1 MWSKIEN
8 LTEIEKEKIKTL
20 LWNTKKDIF
29 YDHGYNSINGAYS
42 DYEIVDYDDGIIF
55 VKISVGVQTIG
66 DYRSSSKQYYYQ
78 FRIKRKSLEI
88 LDQFD

>member
-20 LWNTKKDIF
+20 LWNTKKAIF
-29 YDHGYNSINGAYS
+29 YDHGYKSINGAYS
-42 DYEIVDYDDGIIF
+42 DYEIVNYDDGIIF
-55 VKISVGVQTIG
+55 IKISVGVQNIG
-66 DYRSSSKQYYYQ
+66 DYKSSSEQYSYQ
-78 FRIKRKSLEI
+78 FRIKRESLEI